1 MGVLADMNPFSSS
14 SVTFAQDPAYLKWY
28 LDYLAA
34 HAPPPPP
41 PPPDTTPAPPPPEPL
56 APAPTPAPPPAPMPT
71 PEVVD
76 PNIEIMRKRD
86 EARQNAL
93 ASVSQRFGGPGYGG
107 RRIADTADDRAI
119 EDLLGSQRG
128 KADSFLNNMLAR
140 GVVTKTG
147 YDAGVGNVN
156 QQADTARSQFGDVG
170 NAILGGGRQ
179 SLDSIIARANSDAS
193 NLPSGDTPFDVNKYG
208 AEADKTYNDFI
219 AGLGDAFKARVPNN
233 MFDTSALPATAGAAQ
248 GAQNL
253 PYDPT
258 AVASGATSPIKTPED
273 PYSRKGKSTV
283 SPF

>member
-41 PPPDTTPAPPPPEPL
+41 PPPDTSPAPAPEPL
-56 APAPTPAPPPAPMPT
+56 APPPPTPAAPAPTP
-71 PEVVD
+71 ED
-76 PNIEIMRKRD
+76 PNIEIMRRRD

-93 ASVSQRFGGPGYGG
+93 SSVASRFGGPGYGS
-107 RRIADTADDRAI
+107 RRIGDTTDDRAI
-119 EDLLGSQRG
+119 DEMLGSQRG

-147 YDAGVGNVN
+147 YDAGVGNVD
-156 QQADTARSQFGDVG
+156 QQAGTIKNQLGDVG

-179 SLDSIIARANSDAS
+179 SLDSIIARATQDAG

-233 MFDTSALPATAGAAQ
+233 LFDTSALPATAGAAQ

-253 PYDPT
+253 PFDPT
-258 AVASGATSPIKTPED
+258 AVATGATSPIKTPED
-273 PYSRKGKSTV
+273 PYAKKGGKSTV